1 MPHGQFISL
10 KRHLFEQCK
19 IRDSNMVM
27 VRYRVRNCDKLRLW
41 HWRILSM
48 SVVAPGY
55 GGLSYGQ
62 FWTSTPSD

>member
-1 MPHGQFISL
+1 
-10 KRHLFEQCK
+10 
-19 IRDSNMVM
+19 MVM